1 MHALLVMFEA
11 IGVIIRGIMVVIHGI
26 KEATSCCLRS
36 VKVAYALGVGNT
48 PQ

>member
-11 IGVIIRGIMVVIHGI
+11 IGVIICGIMVVI
-26 KEATSCCLRS
+26 KEAASCCLRS